1 MPAGRRN
8 PVTDKEAS
16 NLFERKNHFNLPIQF
31 HPRTMT
37 GGTRFFEEGKVPE
50 KGGVNSQEERKSN
63 LG

>member
-1 MPAGRRN
+1 
-8 PVTDKEAS
+8 VTDKEAS